1 MANMP
6 KRVKFRK
13 SQRGKM
19 KGNATRGNTVAFG
32 EFGLQTLSPA
42 WISAKQI
49 EAGRVAA
56 SHFLRREGRLFI
68 RIFPHKP
75 ISAKPLEVRMGSGK
89 GEPEFWAAVVKPGTV
104 MFEVGGVDLPTAK
117 RCLARVA
124 HKMPVRCRFVERRH
138 AVA

>member
-1 MANMP
+1 MPMMP

-13 SQRGKM
+13 SQRGKI

-32 EFGLQTLSPA
+32 EFGLQALKPA
-42 WISAKQI
+42 WITARQI

-75 ISAKPLEVRMGSGK
+75 ISGKPLEIRMGKGK
-89 GEPEFWAAVVKPGTV
+89 GEPEYWVAVVKPGTV
-104 MFEVGGVDLPTAK
+104 MFEVGGVDEVTAK
-117 RCLARVA
+117 KCLARIA
-124 HKMPVRCRFVERRH
+124 HKMPVKSRFVVRRH
-138 AVA
+138 AIA